1 MWREKELNIQANGV
15 RISRMV
21 LGEKNGRMGQFLLEI
36 SQWDRSKEKGDLN
49 LEMAAFIKAISF
61 AINSTVKGL
70 IHGQMEINMK
80 ETGRI
85 IKWMVKDSSRG
96 LMVDS
101 LKELISTE
109 NVKEEESLFGQI
121 KKSMMV
127 FGRKDYNMERVFIV
141 IRNRLKG
148 MVLGIWGS
156 L

>member
-1 MWREKELNIQANGV
+1 
-15 RISRMV
+15 
-21 LGEKNGRMGQFLLEI
+21 
-36 SQWDRSKEKGDLN
+36 
-49 LEMAAFIKAISF
+49 
-61 AINSTVKGL
+61 
-70 IHGQMEINMK
+70 
-80 ETGRI
+80 
-85 IKWMVKDSSRG
+85 MVKDSSRG

-148 MVLGIWGS
+148 MAPGIWGS

>member
-1 MWREKELNIQANGV
+1 
-15 RISRMV
+15 
-21 LGEKNGRMGQFLLEI
+21 
-36 SQWDRSKEKGDLN
+36 
-49 LEMAAFIKAISF
+49 
-61 AINSTVKGL
+61 
-70 IHGQMEINMK
+70 
-80 ETGRI
+80 
-85 IKWMVKDSSRG
+85 MVKDSSRG

>member
-1 MWREKELNIQANGV
+1 
-15 RISRMV
+15 
-21 LGEKNGRMGQFLLEI
+21 
-36 SQWDRSKEKGDLN
+36 
-49 LEMAAFIKAISF
+49 
-61 AINSTVKGL
+61 
-70 IHGQMEINMK
+70 
-80 ETGRI
+80 
-85 IKWMVKDSSRG
+85 MVKDSSRG

-148 MVLGIWGS
+148 MALGIWGS